1 VGIETPIK
9 VVCEIVRLNFNF
21 RSVLSD
27 MHKIILSTN
36 CINVNKLCWY
46 GALWAPLTVSGR
58 LEHRGCNV
66 AVTPLSADLR
76 KLFKCYKWSIMWRM
90 GRVWTT
96 TLCIIE
102 DGALFKP
109 VATRQMLPLAQIR
122 MHQRTSIIVPST
134 MNVKL
139 STTMALPDA
148 YHSQQTG
155 WKISWYFRIYRNIE
169 NIKISCYFWY
179 FRWYFRYFPENENFK

>member
-1 VGIETPIK
+1 
-9 VVCEIVRLNFNF
+9 
-21 RSVLSD
+21 

-148 YHSQQTG
+148 YHSQQTN

-169 NIKISCYFWY
+169 NIKNIMLFLIFSMIFSIFSRKWKFQISYTTTDVT
-179 FRWYFRYFPENENFK
+179 RWCSI